1 MLDQPIMLGY
11 EIVEGGLI
19 RAPWARERAP
29 LIEHIGVAA
38 IENDPQ
44 RAKIWYRED
53 TRGRFDE

>member
-1 MLDQPIMLGY
+1 MLDQQIMLGY

-44 RAKIWYRED
+44 RAKI
-53 TRGRFDE
+53 